1 MCDTTKAMLLD
12 KHIALNNYI
21 RKEES
26 SQINSTVSYF
36 KNLKKE
42 EQNKCKA
49 AERRKLYRIQNQWNL
64 KPENQWRKNKSWLI
78 EKIQGMWQD

>member
-49 AERRKLYRIQNQWNL
+49 NGR
-64 KPENQWRKNKSWLI
+64 
-78 EKIQGMWQD
+78 